1 MPAYFRNWMPH
12 SSAPKDANGVVLQTY
27 KAPLG
32 RQYSPTGIS
41 QAALGY
47 YDRWLVDTDPKLK
60 ASDKAAFLVQISW
73 LLANQTS
80 DGRWL
85 FTFKWGHMPAPWWS
99 AMTDG
104 LAMSALLRA
113 YSMTGNQACIDAVER
128 ARTVFERSQAK
139 SQGVARSVAVGSKT
153 YVVYQE
159 YLRSYGAPNVLNG
172 WIFSLVGLYETATYL
187 HDSRASADVWG
198 PDRGFAAVKALL
210 PYYDTGTWTH
220 YYITAPG
227 TDQHGVWE
235 TVSYHDL
242 VIGQLRYLATITGD
256 AYFTRYAD
264 RFKGYLDACE
274 AAKQC
279 PPPH

>member
-1 MPAYFRNWMPH
+1 
-12 SSAPKDANGVVLQTY
+12 
-27 KAPLG
+27 
-32 RQYSPTGIS
+32 
-41 QAALGY
+41 
-47 YDRWLVDTDPKLK
+47 
-60 ASDKAAFLVQISW
+60 
-73 LLANQTS
+73 
-80 DGRWL
+80 
-85 FTFKWGHMPAPWWS
+85 MPAPWWS